1 MPRLA
6 LDRSGE
12 ESHGRCESEK
22 LLVKQNTLL
31 FEQLFAEHL
40 LMMSFICNRPQKRIL
55 VEPCSTG
62 SGSRGAD
69 WSGQAGIA
77 PLLSDS

>member
-6 LDRSGE
+6 LDWFDE

-22 LLVKQNTLL
+22 LLVKQNSLL

-40 LMMSFICNRPQKRIL
+40 WMMSFICNRLQKRSFSP
-55 VEPCSTG
+55 PCSA
-62 SGSRGAD
+62 GSR
-69 WSGQAGIA
+69 
-77 PLLSDS
+77 